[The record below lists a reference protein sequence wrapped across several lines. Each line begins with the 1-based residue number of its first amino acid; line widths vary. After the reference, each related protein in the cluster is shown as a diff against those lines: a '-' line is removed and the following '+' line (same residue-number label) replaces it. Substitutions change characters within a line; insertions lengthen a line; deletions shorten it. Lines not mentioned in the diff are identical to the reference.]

1 MIAVPVVS
9 DGVLLPFPDDPLPHD
24 ASSIAAST
32 VIPKKYL
39 ITRFI
44 I

>member
-24 ASSIAAST
+24 ASITAASKI
-32 VIPKKYL
+32 IPIKYFN
-39 ITRFI
+39 IRFI
-44 I
+44 L